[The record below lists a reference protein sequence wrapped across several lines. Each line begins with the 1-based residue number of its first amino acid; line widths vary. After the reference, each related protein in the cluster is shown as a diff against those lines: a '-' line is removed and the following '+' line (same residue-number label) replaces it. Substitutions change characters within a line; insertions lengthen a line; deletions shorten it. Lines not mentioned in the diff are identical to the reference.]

1 MRVPISKRLLC
12 CASFVPQGA
21 RVIDVGTD
29 HGYLGIYLLCSGIAG
44 TVLATDLRE
53 KPLQRAMENAAR
65 FGTAERM
72 QFRRCDGLRGIG
84 REAGD
89 TVICAGMGG
98 DLIVQILSAAPWV
111 RQDGCRLI
119 LQPQS
124 GGQALREWLCGN
136 GFRICRETLVRD
148 HGFLYTVLEAQQ
160 GEQAPLTP
168 GQTYVSPQLLASGSP
183 LLGAYLERIAGSLA
197 QTVQTISAG
206 GSAGAQERLRYFET
220 ALREVQEVRRH
231 YDDNR

>member
-12 CASFVPQGA
+12 CADFVPQGA

-29 HGYLGIYLLCSGIAG
+29 HGYLGIYLLRSGIAS

-65 FGTAERM
+65 FGVAEQM
-72 QFRRCDGLRGIG
+72 AFRRCDGLRGIP
-84 REAGD
+84 RSAGD

-98 DLIVQILSAAPWV
+98 DLIVQILSAAPWI
-111 RQDGCRLI
+111 RQDACRLI

-124 GGQALREWLCGN
+124 GGQALRAWLCDN
-136 GFRICRETLVRD
+136 GFQICRETLVRD
-148 HGFLYTVLEAQQ
+148 NGFLYTVL
-160 GEQAPLTP
+160 QARSGVQTPLTP

-183 LLGAYLERIAGSLA
+183 LLGDYLERIAGSLEK
-197 QTVQTISAG
+197 TVQTISTSSTQA
-206 GSAGAQERLRYFET
+206 AQDKLRYFET
-220 ALREVQEVRRH
+220 ALREVQEMRRQ
-231 YDDNR
+231 YGDNQ